1 MSIFQKRPVIYA
13 KKYNAYIHY
22 KVILINSMMK
32 QEEDFALWNQFLEGD
47 EKAYLYIYKLYAQDM
62 YSYGMLFTANSE
74 LVKDCLHDVFVKIHR
89 NRKKLSQVDNIRLY
103 LLKAM
108 KNYLFDVFDK
118 KKELF
123 HNDTIEPV
131 FSPEYTIEDKI
142 IRQEELHYQSRKIRQ
157 MLESLTP
164 RQKEVLYYKYMK
176 NLTYDEI
183 GEIMQMNYQSI
194 LNLIQ
199 RSIKKLRETFAESK
213 VYLSIIIQLILI
225 SFLIL

>member
-1 MSIFQKRPVIYA
+1 MHTSY
-13 KKYNAYIHY
+13 Y

-32 QEEDFALWNQFLEGD
+32 KEEDFALWNQFLEGD

-62 YSYGMLFTANSE
+62 YSYGMLFTTNSE
-74 LVKDCLHDVFVKIHR
+74 FVKDCLHDVFIKIHR
-89 NRKKLSQVDNIRLY
+89 NRRKLSQVDNIRLY

-164 RQKEVLYYKYMK
+164 RQKEVLYYRYMK

>member
-1 MSIFQKRPVIYA
+1 
-13 KKYNAYIHY
+13 
-22 KVILINSMMK
+22 MK
-32 QEEDFALWNQFLEGD
+32 IEEDFALWNQFLEGD

-62 YSYGMLFTANSE
+62 YSYGMLFTTNSE
-74 LVKDCLHDVFVKIHR
+74 LVKDCLHDVFIKIHR

-164 RQKEVLYYKYMK
+164 RQKEVLYYRYMK

>member
-1 MSIFQKRPVIYA
+1 M
-13 KKYNAYIHY
+13 KK
-22 KVILINSMMK
+22 
-32 QEEDFALWNQFLEGD
+32 EEDFALWNQFLEGD

-62 YSYGMLFTANSE
+62 YSYGMLFTTNSE
-74 LVKDCLHDVFVKIHR
+74 LVKDCLHDVFIKIHR

-164 RQKEVLYYKYMK
+164 RQKEVLYYRYMK
-176 NLTYDEI
+176 NLTYDKI

>member
-1 MSIFQKRPVIYA
+1 M
-13 KKYNAYIHY
+13 KK
-22 KVILINSMMK
+22 
-32 QEEDFALWNQFLEGD
+32 EEDFALWNQFLEGD

-62 YSYGMLFTANSE
+62 YSYGMLFTTNSE
-74 LVKDCLHDVFVKIHR
+74 LVKDCLHDVFIKIHR

-131 FSPEYTIEDKI
+131 FSPECTIEDRI

-164 RQKEVLYYKYMK
+164 RQKEVLYYRYMK

>member
-1 MSIFQKRPVIYA
+1 M
-13 KKYNAYIHY
+13 KK
-22 KVILINSMMK
+22 
-32 QEEDFALWNQFLEGD
+32 EEDFALWNQFLEGD

-62 YSYGMLFTANSE
+62 YSYGMLFTTNSE
-74 LVKDCLHDVFVKIHR
+74 LVKDCLHDVFIKIHR

-164 RQKEVLYYKYMK
+164 RPKEVLYYRYMK

>member
-1 MSIFQKRPVIYA
+1 M
-13 KKYNAYIHY
+13 KK
-22 KVILINSMMK
+22 K
-32 QEEDFALWNQFLEGD
+32 EDFALWNQFLEGD

-62 YSYGMLFTANSE
+62 YSYGMLFTTNSE
-74 LVKDCLHDVFVKIHR
+74 LVKDCLHDVFIKIHR

-164 RQKEVLYYKYMK
+164 RQKEVLYYRYMK

>member
-1 MSIFQKRPVIYA
+1 M
-13 KKYNAYIHY
+13 KK
-22 KVILINSMMK
+22 
-32 QEEDFALWNQFLEGD
+32 EEDFALWNQFLEGD
-47 EKAYLYIYKLYAQDM
+47 EKAYLYIYKLCAQDM
-62 YSYGMLFTANSE
+62 YSYGMLFTTNSE
-74 LVKDCLHDVFVKIHR
+74 LVKDCLHDVFIKIHR

-164 RQKEVLYYKYMK
+164 RQKEVLYYRYMK

>member
-1 MSIFQKRPVIYA
+1 M
-13 KKYNAYIHY
+13 KK
-22 KVILINSMMK
+22 
-32 QEEDFALWNQFLEGD
+32 EEDFALWNQFLEGD

-62 YSYGMLFTANSE
+62 YSYGMLFTTNSE
-74 LVKDCLHDVFVKIHR
+74 LVKDCLHDVFIKIHR

-108 KNYLFDVFDK
+108 KNYLFDVFNK

-164 RQKEVLYYKYMK
+164 RQKEVLYYRYMK

>member
-1 MSIFQKRPVIYA
+1 M
-13 KKYNAYIHY
+13 KK
-22 KVILINSMMK
+22 
-32 QEEDFALWNQFLEGD
+32 EEDFALWNQFLKGD

-62 YSYGMLFTANSE
+62 YSYGMLFTTNSE
-74 LVKDCLHDVFVKIHR
+74 LVKDCLHDVFIKIHR

-157 MLESLTP
+157 MLKSLTP
-164 RQKEVLYYKYMK
+164 RQKEVLYYRYMK

>member
-1 MSIFQKRPVIYA
+1 M
-13 KKYNAYIHY
+13 KK
-22 KVILINSMMK
+22 
-32 QEEDFALWNQFLEGD
+32 EEDFALWNQFLEGD

-62 YSYGMLFTANSE
+62 YSYGMLFTTNSE
-74 LVKDCLHDVFVKIHR
+74 LVKDCLHDVFIKIHR

-131 FSPEYTIEDKI
+131 LSPEYTIEDKI

-164 RQKEVLYYKYMK
+164 RQKEVLYYRYMK

>member
-1 MSIFQKRPVIYA
+1 
-13 KKYNAYIHY
+13 
-22 KVILINSMMK
+22 MK

-164 RQKEVLYYKYMK
+164 RQKEVLYYKYSK

>member
-1 MSIFQKRPVIYA
+1 
-13 KKYNAYIHY
+13 
-22 KVILINSMMK
+22 MMK
-32 QEEDFALWNQFLEGD
+32 KEEDFALWNQFLEGD

-62 YSYGMLFTANSE
+62 YSYGMLFTTNSE
-74 LVKDCLHDVFVKIHR
+74 LVKDCLHDVFIKIHR
-89 NRKKLSQVDNIRLY
+89 NRKKLSQVDNIRPY

-164 RQKEVLYYKYMK
+164 RQKEVLYYRYMK

>member
-1 MSIFQKRPVIYA
+1 M
-13 KKYNAYIHY
+13 KK
-22 KVILINSMMK
+22 K
-32 QEEDFALWNQFLEGD
+32 EDFALWNQFLEGD

-62 YSYGMLFTANSE
+62 YSYGMLFTTNSE
-74 LVKDCLHDVFVKIHR
+74 LVKDCLHDVFIKIHR

-108 KNYLFDVFDK
+108 KNYLFDVFDQ

-164 RQKEVLYYKYMK
+164 RQKEVLYYRYMK

>member
-1 MSIFQKRPVIYA
+1 
-13 KKYNAYIHY
+13 
-22 KVILINSMMK
+22 MK

-142 IRQEELHYQSRKIRQ
+142 IRQEAL
-157 MLESLTP
+157 
-164 RQKEVLYYKYMK
+164 
-176 NLTYDEI
+176 
-183 GEIMQMNYQSI
+183 
-194 LNLIQ
+194 
-199 RSIKKLRETFAESK
+199 SIKKNPSNVRITDSTPKGSSILQIYEKSDLR
-213 VYLSIIIQLILI
+213 
-225 SFLIL
+225 

>member
-1 MSIFQKRPVIYA
+1 M
-13 KKYNAYIHY
+13 KK
-22 KVILINSMMK
+22 
-32 QEEDFALWNQFLEGD
+32 EEDFALWNQFLEGD

-62 YSYGMLFTANSE
+62 YSYGMLFTTNSE
-74 LVKDCLHDVFVKIHR
+74 LVKDCLHDVFIKIHR

-164 RQKEVLYYKYMK
+164 RQKEVLYYRYMK

-183 GEIMQMNYQSI
+183 GGIMQMNYQSI

>member
-1 MSIFQKRPVIYA
+1 M
-13 KKYNAYIHY
+13 KK
-22 KVILINSMMK
+22 
-32 QEEDFALWNQFLEGD
+32 EEDFALWNQFLEGD

-62 YSYGMLFTANSE
+62 YSYGMLFTTNSE
-74 LVKDCLHDVFVKIHR
+74 LVKDCLHDVFIKIHR

-164 RQKEVLYYKYMK
+164 RQKEVIYYRYMK

>member
-1 MSIFQKRPVIYA
+1 
-13 KKYNAYIHY
+13 
-22 KVILINSMMK
+22 
-32 QEEDFALWNQFLEGD
+32 
-47 EKAYLYIYKLYAQDM
+47 
-62 YSYGMLFTANSE
+62 
-74 LVKDCLHDVFVKIHR
+74 
-89 NRKKLSQVDNIRLY
+89 
-103 LLKAM
+103 
-108 KNYLFDVFDK
+108 
-118 KKELF
+118 
-123 HNDTIEPV
+123 
-131 FSPEYTIEDKI
+131 
-142 IRQEELHYQSRKIRQ
+142 

>member
-1 MSIFQKRPVIYA
+1 M
-13 KKYNAYIHY
+13 KK
-22 KVILINSMMK
+22 
-32 QEEDFALWNQFLEGD
+32 EEDFALWNQFLEGD

-62 YSYGMLFTANSE
+62 YSYGMLFTTNSE
-74 LVKDCLHDVFVKIHR
+74 LVKDCLHDVFIKIHR

-164 RQKEVLYYKYMK
+164 RQKEVLYYIYMK

-183 GEIMQMNYQSI
+183 GEIMQMNYQSV

>member
-1 MSIFQKRPVIYA
+1 
-13 KKYNAYIHY
+13 
-22 KVILINSMMK
+22 MK

-62 YSYGMLFTANSE
+62 YSYGMLFTTNSE

-164 RQKEVLYYKYMK
+164 RQKEVLYYRYMK

>member
-1 MSIFQKRPVIYA
+1 M
-13 KKYNAYIHY
+13 KK
-22 KVILINSMMK
+22 
-32 QEEDFALWNQFLEGD
+32 EEDFALWNQFLEGD

-62 YSYGMLFTANSE
+62 YSYGMLFTTNSE
-74 LVKDCLHDVFVKIHR
+74 LVKDCLHDVFIKIHR

-164 RQKEVLYYKYMK
+164 RQKEVLYYRYMK

-183 GEIMQMNYQSI
+183 GEIMQINYQSI

>member
-1 MSIFQKRPVIYA
+1 M
-13 KKYNAYIHY
+13 KK
-22 KVILINSMMK
+22 
-32 QEEDFALWNQFLEGD
+32 EEDFALWNQFLEGD

-62 YSYGMLFTANSE
+62 YSYGMLFTTNSE
-74 LVKDCLHDVFVKIHR
+74 LVKDCLHDVFIKIHR

-118 KKELF
+118 KKESF

-164 RQKEVLYYKYMK
+164 RQKEVLYYRYMK

>member
-1 MSIFQKRPVIYA
+1 M
-13 KKYNAYIHY
+13 KK
-22 KVILINSMMK
+22 
-32 QEEDFALWNQFLEGD
+32 EEDFALWNQFLEGD

-62 YSYGMLFTANSE
+62 YSYGMLFTTNSE
-74 LVKDCLHDVFVKIHR
+74 LVKDCLHDVFIKIHR

-164 RQKEVLYYKYMK
+164 RQKEVLYYRYMK

-183 GEIMQMNYQSI
+183 GEIMQMNYPQSHSTI
-194 LNLIQ
+194 N
-199 RSIKKLRETFAESK
+199 KKTTRDLR
-213 VYLSIIIQLILI
+213 
-225 SFLIL
+225 

>member
-1 MSIFQKRPVIYA
+1 M
-13 KKYNAYIHY
+13 KK
-22 KVILINSMMK
+22 
-32 QEEDFALWNQFLEGD
+32 EEDFALWNQFLEGD

-62 YSYGMLFTANSE
+62 YSYGMLFTTNSE
-74 LVKDCLHDVFVKIHR
+74 LVKDCLHDVFIKIHR

-108 KNYLFDVFDK
+108 KNYLSDVFDK

-164 RQKEVLYYKYMK
+164 RQKEVLYYRYMK

>member
-1 MSIFQKRPVIYA
+1 M
-13 KKYNAYIHY
+13 KK
-22 KVILINSMMK
+22 K
-32 QEEDFALWNQFLEGD
+32 EDFALWNQFLEGD
-47 EKAYLYIYKLYAQDM
+47 EKAYLYIYNLYAQDM
-62 YSYGMLFTANSE
+62 YSYGMLFTTNSE
-74 LVKDCLHDVFVKIHR
+74 LVKDCLHDVFIKIHR

-131 FSPEYTIEDKI
+131 FSPEYTHEDKI

-164 RQKEVLYYKYMK
+164 RQKEVLYYRYMK

>member
-1 MSIFQKRPVIYA
+1 
-13 KKYNAYIHY
+13 
-22 KVILINSMMK
+22 MK

-176 NLTYDEI
+176 NLTYAEI

>member
-1 MSIFQKRPVIYA
+1 
-13 KKYNAYIHY
+13 
-22 KVILINSMMK
+22 MMK
-32 QEEDFALWNQFLEGD
+32 KKEDFALWNQFLEGD

-62 YSYGMLFTANSE
+62 YSYGMLFTTNSE
-74 LVKDCLHDVFVKIHR
+74 LVKDCLHDVFIKIHR

-164 RQKEVLYYKYMK
+164 RQKEVLYYRYMK

>member
-1 MSIFQKRPVIYA
+1 M
-13 KKYNAYIHY
+13 KK
-22 KVILINSMMK
+22 
-32 QEEDFALWNQFLEGD
+32 EEDFALWNQFLEGD

-62 YSYGMLFTANSE
+62 YSYGMLFTTNSE
-74 LVKDCLHDVFVKIHR
+74 LVKDCLHGVFIKIHR

-164 RQKEVLYYKYMK
+164 RQKEVLYYRYMK

>member
-1 MSIFQKRPVIYA
+1 M
-13 KKYNAYIHY
+13 KK
-22 KVILINSMMK
+22 K
-32 QEEDFALWNQFLEGD
+32 EDFALWNQFLEGD

-62 YSYGMLFTANSE
+62 YSYGMLFTTNSE
-74 LVKDCLHDVFVKIHR
+74 LVKDCLHDVFIKIHR

-164 RQKEVLYYKYMK
+164 RQKEVLYYRYMK
-176 NLTYDEI
+176 KLTYDEI

>member
-1 MSIFQKRPVIYA
+1 M
-13 KKYNAYIHY
+13 KK
-22 KVILINSMMK
+22 
-32 QEEDFALWNQFLEGD
+32 EEDFALWNQFLEGD

-62 YSYGMLFTANSE
+62 YSYGMLFTTNSE
-74 LVKDCLHDVFVKIHR
+74 LVKDCLHDVFIKIHR

>member
-1 MSIFQKRPVIYA
+1 M
-13 KKYNAYIHY
+13 KK
-22 KVILINSMMK
+22 
-32 QEEDFALWNQFLEGD
+32 EEDFALWNQFLEGD

-62 YSYGMLFTANSE
+62 YSYGMLFTTNSE
-74 LVKDCLHDVFVKIHR
+74 LVKDCLHDVFIKIHR

-108 KNYLFDVFDK
+108 KNYLFDIFDK

-164 RQKEVLYYKYMK
+164 RQKEVLYYRYMK

>member
-1 MSIFQKRPVIYA
+1 MHTSY
-13 KKYNAYIHY
+13 Y

-62 YSYGMLFTANSE
+62 YSYGMLFTTNSE
-74 LVKDCLHDVFVKIHR
+74 LVKDCLHDVFIKIHR

-164 RQKEVLYYKYMK
+164 RQKEVLYYRYMK

>member
-1 MSIFQKRPVIYA
+1 
-13 KKYNAYIHY
+13 
-22 KVILINSMMK
+22 MK

-164 RQKEVLYYKYMK
+164 RQKEVLYYKYRK
-176 NLTYDEI
+176 N
-183 GEIMQMNYQSI
+183 S
-194 LNLIQ
+194 
-199 RSIKKLRETFAESK
+199 
-213 VYLSIIIQLILI
+213 
-225 SFLIL
+225 

>member
-1 MSIFQKRPVIYA
+1 MHTSY
-13 KKYNAYIHY
+13 Y

-32 QEEDFALWNQFLEGD
+32 KEEDFALWNQFLEGD

-62 YSYGMLFTANSE
+62 YSYGMLFTTNSE
-74 LVKDCLHDVFVKIHR
+74 LVKDCLHDVFIKIHR

-164 RQKEVLYYKYMK
+164 RQKEVLYYRYMK

>member
-1 MSIFQKRPVIYA
+1 MHTSY
-13 KKYNAYIHY
+13 Y

-32 QEEDFALWNQFLEGD
+32 KEEDFALWNQFLEGD

-62 YSYGMLFTANSE
+62 YSYSMLFTTNSE
-74 LVKDCLHDVFVKIHR
+74 LVKDCLHDVFIKIHR

-164 RQKEVLYYKYMK
+164 RQKEVLYYRYMK

>member
-1 MSIFQKRPVIYA
+1 
-13 KKYNAYIHY
+13 
-22 KVILINSMMK
+22 MK

-131 FSPEYTIEDKI
+131 FSPEYT
-142 IRQEELHYQSRKIRQ
+142 L
-157 MLESLTP
+157 SL
-164 RQKEVLYYKYMK
+164 
-176 NLTYDEI
+176 I
-183 GEIMQMNYQSI
+183 HI
-194 LNLIQ
+194 
-199 RSIKKLRETFAESK
+199 
-213 VYLSIIIQLILI
+213 
-225 SFLIL
+225 

>member
-1 MSIFQKRPVIYA
+1 M
-13 KKYNAYIHY
+13 KK
-22 KVILINSMMK
+22 
-32 QEEDFALWNQFLEGD
+32 EEDFALWNQFLEGD

-62 YSYGMLFTANSE
+62 YSYGMLFTTNSE
-74 LVKDCLHDVFVKIHR
+74 LVKDCLHDVFIKIHR

-164 RQKEVLYYKYMK
+164 RQKEVLYYRYMK

-199 RSIKKLRETFAESK
+199 RSIKKLQETFAESK

>member
-1 MSIFQKRPVIYA
+1 
-13 KKYNAYIHY
+13 
-22 KVILINSMMK
+22 MMK
-32 QEEDFALWNQFLEGD
+32 KEEDFALWNQFLEGD

-62 YSYGMLFTANSE
+62 YSYGMLFTTNSE
-74 LVKDCLHDVFVKIHR
+74 LVKDCLHDVFIKIHR

-164 RQKEVLYYKYMK
+164 RQKEVLYYRYMK